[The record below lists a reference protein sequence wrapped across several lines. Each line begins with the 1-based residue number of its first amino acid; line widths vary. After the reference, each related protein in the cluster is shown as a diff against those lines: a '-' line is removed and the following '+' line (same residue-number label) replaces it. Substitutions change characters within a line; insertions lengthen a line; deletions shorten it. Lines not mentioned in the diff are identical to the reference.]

1 MSQRSKC
8 VLPNQLVVF
17 YCFALFC
24 SLAKA
29 NWKKEAFQKANPA
42 CKISLNHPVE
52 KNAHDMKDHLPT
64 QGQVKGLST
73 TSGDFTWI
81 PRHDSNGWWDWKTK
95 KTPSFSL
102 SFLLGGRDPASDLHP
117 EKPLD
122 VFWRFY
128 GFFSQWSV
136 GHAQKESGILFLR
149 CNFQLRGAMQ
159 LLVPI

>member
-81 PRHDSNGWWDWKTK
+81 PNMIQMDGGTGRRRKHHHF
-95 KTPSFSL
+95 PYL
-102 SFLLGGRDPASDLHP
+102 SFWGVEIPRAICILRS
-117 EKPLD
+117 PLTFFD
-122 VFWRFY
+122 VFM
-128 GFFSQWSV
+128 GFFRNEALVMPKRNPGFFFCDAIFS
-136 GHAQKESGILFLR
+136 SGEL
-149 CNFQLRGAMQ
+149 CSY
-159 LLVPI
+159 